1 MTAKLHTQD
10 RAIVV
15 PGEVLATGLEY
26 LPSKGTYRKD
36 DEIRADSIGLVQI
49 DGKVIKTIALAGRYL
64 PKKGDTIVGRISDVL
79 MSGWRVDLRTMTD
92 AVLGLKE
99 ATNEYIKRGEDLTRY
114 FAIDDWVSAKVV
126 QVTSQNLVDVS
137 VRGPGLQ
144 KLEGGTIINVDSQK
158 VPRIIGARGSMV
170 RMLKKGTN
178 CDIMVGQN
186 GVIWLNG
193 APANEVLAIQA
204 IRLIEI
210 NSHLPGLTEEIK
222 DLLEEVTGQEVE

>member
-36 DEIRADSIGLVQI
+36 DEIRANGIGLVQI
-49 DGKVIKTIALAGRYL
+49 DGKVIKTIPLAGRYL

-79 MSGWRVDLRTMTD
+79 MSGWRVDLHTMTD

-114 FAIDDWVSAKVV
+114 FALDDWVSAKVI

-144 KLEGGTIINVDSQK
+144 KLEGGTIITVDSQK

-170 RMLKKGTN
+170 RMLKKGTG

-186 GVIWLNG
+186 GVIWING

-204 IRLIEI
+204 IRLIEK